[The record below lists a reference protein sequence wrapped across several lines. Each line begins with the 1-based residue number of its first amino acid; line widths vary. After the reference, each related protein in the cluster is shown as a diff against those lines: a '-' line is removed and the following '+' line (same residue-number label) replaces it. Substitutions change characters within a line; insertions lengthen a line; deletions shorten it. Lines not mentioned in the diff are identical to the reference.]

1 MKRFFKLL
9 AVLLAMV
16 LVAGALPERSVSA
29 ATTVSVKAPSKAI
42 FVGGCTGTKASGK
55 KASYKSTLKVK
66 SLLTGFD
73 ADTMTLKL
81 TTSDKKI
88 ASVSNKTYKVKAV
101 APGTATITVKVYNK
115 TDKKKPITTS
125 SFEVTVKKNA
135 SASDLTYKGITAG
148 ETYTVGQSL
157 TVSLPKGTDTDKRRL
172 TSANDNA
179 TVKSAGTNKW
189 TVKIVKEGAIELLAE
204 AYMSSSYKGAT
215 ASKTIKATAESE
227 DKPLV
232 IGVEQKSLK
241 SFVITGLQDE
251 IEKEDIKFYTI
262 SGADIKTGRE
272 AYINEVKYNA
282 KTGEATVTTFT
293 DSDLVGG
300 TVYYVEV
307 DGSVAKFTA
316 ASASLADVKK
326 LELETTE
333 VKVNTST
340 TLSFKYYN
348 GDGIDITGKV
358 KSLVNATN
366 LVVELVPAADDAYMI
381 GQEIMINSAD
391 KTYGIKATLTTGVD
405 TKTNELI
412 KVIGSGA
419 VKSYQD
425 KIDNSQNLYAIVV
438 DDGVYM
444 AKKDAQTAL
453 TIKLGDTANVL
464 EALFYNTD
472 KTYKTFAETG
482 YAISSTN
489 PAVLMIGAKS
499 STNGYVLNPVNVGD
513 TAILISEGPTFD
525 ANKVVATVP
534 VKVMAARKATTFTVT
549 QSKTDL
555 NTNSLVGDYI
565 TFTATAFDQYLE
577 KIDGATFK
585 IEQDENSK
593 VATGTFSGFSF
604 YTDSCTI
611 DGSSFTSSGKGGNHV
626 TFSITCNEIENC
638 AARPFTVYVKDVA
651 PTDVSTLWVPSNT
664 KMSVIGEETLDT
676 MLKNGVQDNKGA
688 SVSATFVKNVDGR
701 EYYVGEA
708 IGTPLKLD
716 PTKNA
721 STLTAAYL
729 GVTKDQSYL
738 YFTVQLDGKIID
750 PLDSA
755 YSGLITV
762 GSNDIEIKPF
772 KMGGKL
778 AKGTYTVTVY
788 KLIPKDNGSA
798 VITLGTKQ
806 IRVVESEADTTFS
819 KIATEAS
826 GSLPAILGSCFKLY
840 YEGTDVTANINTADY
855 TGPDSNSGAVYVRSI
870 TVGGLYSSAYGSFT
884 AQIPVNEL
892 VYIK

>member
-1 MKRFFKLL
+1 
-9 AVLLAMV
+9 MV

-101 APGTATITVKVYNK
+101 APGKATITVKVYKN
-115 TDKKKPITTS
+115 TDKKTPITTS

-135 SASDLTYKGITAG
+135 SASDLTIKGITAG

-227 DKPLV
+227 EKPLN
-232 IGVEQKSLK
+232 ISVEQKTLK
-241 SFVITGLQDE
+241 SFVISGLNDE

-272 AYINEVKYNA
+272 AYINEVKYDA

-293 DSDLVGG
+293 DSDLTGG

-316 ASASLADVKK
+316 AKAELIDVKK
-326 LELETTE
+326 VELETTE

-340 TLSFKYYN
+340 TLSVKFYN
-348 GDGIDITGKV
+348 ADGIDITGKI

-366 LVVELVPAADDAYMI
+366 LVVEIVPVVDDAYMI
-381 GQEIMINSAD
+381 GHDIMINSAD
-391 KTYGIKATLTTGVD
+391 KTIGIKATLTTGVD
-405 TKTNELI
+405 TKTNEMI

-438 DDGVYM
+438 DDGIYM
-444 AKKDAQTAL
+444 LKKDAQSTL
-453 TIKLGDTANVL
+453 TIKMGDTANVL

-489 PAVLMIGAKS
+489 PAVLMIGSKS
-499 STNGYVLNPVNVGD
+499 STNGYVLNPVNVGE

-534 VKVMAARKATTFTVT
+534 VKVMAARKASNFTVT
-549 QSKTDL
+549 QNKTEL
-555 NTNSLVGDYI
+555 NTNSVVSDFV
-565 TFTATAFDQYLE
+565 TFTATAFDQYGE

-593 VATGTFSGFSF
+593 VATGTFSSLGTFTGGTAV
-604 YTDSCTI
+604 Y
-611 DGSSFTSSGKGGNHV
+611 GSSFTSSGKGGNHV
-626 TFSITCNEIENC
+626 TFNITCNEIDNC
-638 AARPFTVYVKDVA
+638 AARPFTV
-651 PTDVSTLWVPSNT
+651 
-664 KMSVIGEETLDT
+664 
-676 MLKNGVQDNKGA
+676 
-688 SVSATFVKNVDGR
+688 
-701 EYYVGEA
+701 
-708 IGTPLKLD
+708 
-716 PTKNA
+716 
-721 STLTAAYL
+721 
-729 GVTKDQSYL
+729 
-738 YFTVQLDGKIID
+738 
-750 PLDSA
+750 
-755 YSGLITV
+755 
-762 GSNDIEIKPF
+762 
-772 KMGGKL
+772 
-778 AKGTYTVTVY
+778 
-788 KLIPKDNGSA
+788 
-798 VITLGTKQ
+798 
-806 IRVVESEADTTFS
+806 
-819 KIATEAS
+819 
-826 GSLPAILGSCFKLY
+826 
-840 YEGTDVTANINTADY
+840 
-855 TGPDSNSGAVYVRSI
+855 
-870 TVGGLYSSAYGSFT
+870 
-884 AQIPVNEL
+884 
-892 VYIK
+892 